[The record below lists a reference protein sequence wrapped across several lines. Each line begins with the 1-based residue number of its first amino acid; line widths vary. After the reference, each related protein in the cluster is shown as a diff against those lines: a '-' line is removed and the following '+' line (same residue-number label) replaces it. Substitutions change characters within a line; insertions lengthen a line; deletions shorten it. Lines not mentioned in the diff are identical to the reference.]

1 MLAAIKGEL
10 DRRWPTTN
18 SRMSSD
24 GRFFEE
30 AYAALAAMQNPW
42 RNATMHLDQIF
53 TVEAAHDLFNLVGG
67 FMRRIADRLD
77 ENGDPKA

>member
-1 MLAAIKGEL
+1 
-10 DRRWPTTN
+10 
-18 SRMSSD
+18 MSGD
-24 GRFFEE
+24 GRFLEE

-53 TVEAAHDLFNLVGG
+53 TAEAAHDLFRLAGG
-67 FMRRIADRLD
+67 FMRRIADRID